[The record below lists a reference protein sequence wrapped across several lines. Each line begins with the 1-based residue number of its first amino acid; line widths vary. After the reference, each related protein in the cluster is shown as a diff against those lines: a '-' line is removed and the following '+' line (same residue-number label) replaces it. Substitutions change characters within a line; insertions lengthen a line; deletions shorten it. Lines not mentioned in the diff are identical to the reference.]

1 VCHRPFSTK
10 NAVYADMLFLLHGAV
25 SDTYARFGP
34 RLDLYMVTLPN
45 KTTIVDDY
53 IMYCTTSMCVCFGLF
68 PSSTFHKV
76 SKHLVALEVG
86 FATLAS

>member
-1 VCHRPFSTK
+1 
-10 NAVYADMLFLLHGAV
+10 MLFYIIYYILFHGAV
-25 SDTYARFGP
+25 FDTYARFGP

-45 KTTIVDDY
+45 KTTY
-53 IMYCTTSMCVCFGLF
+53 IMYCTTSMYVSLLVF
-68 PSSTFHKV
+68 PISFTFHKV